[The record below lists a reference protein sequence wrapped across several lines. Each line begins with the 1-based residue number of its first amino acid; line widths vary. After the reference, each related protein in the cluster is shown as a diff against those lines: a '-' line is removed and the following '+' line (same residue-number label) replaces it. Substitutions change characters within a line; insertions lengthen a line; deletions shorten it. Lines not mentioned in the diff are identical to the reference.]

1 MKIQSSSIVMGS
13 AHEENSYTYKESMT
27 MEVAKSKNAV
37 GAILTISKEAEGKSV
52 KDAMVDYQ
60 TQQKEDA
67 KKRQQE
73 NDQRALEKMAEN
85 IRTNNKVNNYAIPRD
100 DNMEIKML
108 RKMLEIL
115 RGKKLTDKDMMSPSQ
130 NGGVLDLRSAQYK
143 NMESI
148 AFGASAS
155 ASASASISFGSLSIG
170 GTKAGTSGN
179 GEVSSS
185 AASAKLEA
193 GTTGVGTTWQRITAS
208 SGFRTET
215 ESTTFA
221 STGIVKT
228 ADGRSIDFNVEVSMS
243 RAYMEKC
250 DMLEVQEYIKT
261 DPLMINLDTN
271 IGSVSDQKFFF
282 DLDSDGKEEEIS
294 FAGKDS
300 GFLAWDK
307 NGDGKINDG
316 SELFGTKSGDGFKD
330 LAEYD
335 EDGNGWIDENDSI
348 YSRLKV
354 WTKDENGNDRL
365 IDLKDADVGA
375 IYLRNADTQFSLKND
390 ENKLN
395 AEIKKTGIYLKE
407 STGAVGTLN
416 HVDLMV

>member
-60 TQQKEDA
+60 TQQKEEA
-67 KKRQQE
+67 KKRQE
-73 NDQRALEKMAEN
+73 ESDQRALEKMSEH
-85 IRTNNKVNNYAIPRD
+85 IRTNNKGNNYAVPRD

-108 RKMLEIL
+108 KKMLEIL

-155 ASASASISFGSLSIG
+155 ASISFGSLSIG
-170 GTKAGTSGN
+170 GAKADTSGK

-294 FAGKDS
+294 FAGKGS

-348 YSRLKV
+348 YSQLKV

-375 IYLRNADTQFSLKND
+375 IYLRNADTQFSLKDN

-416 HVDLMV
+416 HVDLVV

>member
-52 KDAMVDYQ
+52 KDAMLDYQ
-60 TQQKEDA
+60 TQQKEEA

-73 NDQRALEKMAEN
+73 SDQRALEKMAEH
-85 IRTNNKVNNYAIPRD
+85 IRTNNKGNNYAVPQD
-100 DNMEIKML
+100 ENMEIKML
-108 RKMLEIL
+108 KKMLEIL
-115 RGKKLTDKDMMSPSQ
+115 RGKKLTDKDMMSSSQ
-130 NGGVLDLRSAQYK
+130 NSGVLDLRSAQYK

-155 ASASASISFGSLSIG
+155 ASISFGSLSIG
-170 GTKAGTSGN
+170 GTKADTSGK

-185 AASAKLEA
+185 AASARLEA

-250 DMLEVQEYIKT
+250 NMLEVQEYIKT

-294 FAGKDS
+294 FAGKGS
-300 GFLAWDK
+300 GFLALDK

-330 LAEYD
+330 LAKYD

-348 YSRLKV
+348 YSQLKV

-375 IYLRNADTQFSLKND
+375 IYLRNADTQFSLKDD

-407 STGAVGTLN
+407 STGEVGTLN
-416 HVDLMV
+416 HVDLVV

>member
-52 KDAMVDYQ
+52 KEAMADYQ
-60 TQQKEDA
+60 TQQKEEA

-73 NDQRALEKMAEN
+73 SDQRALEKMAEH
-85 IRTNNKVNNYAIPRD
+85 IRTNNKGNNYAVPQD
-100 DNMEIKML
+100 EDMEIKML
-108 RKMLEIL
+108 KKMLEIL
-115 RGKKLTDKDMMSPSQ
+115 RGKKLTDKDMMSSSI
-130 NGGVLDLRSAQYK
+130 NDGVLDLRSAQYK

-148 AFGASAS
+148 AFGAGAS
-155 ASASASISFGSLSIG
+155 STISFGSLSIG
-170 GTKAGTSGN
+170 GTKADTSGK

-185 AASAKLEA
+185 AASARLEA

-221 STGIVKT
+221 STGIVMT

-250 DMLEVQEYIKT
+250 NMLEVQEYIKT

-294 FAGKDS
+294 FAGKGS
-300 GFLAWDK
+300 GFLALDK

-330 LAEYD
+330 LAKYD

-348 YSRLKV
+348 YSQLKV
-354 WTKDENGNDRL
+354 WAKDENGNDRL

-375 IYLRNADTQFSLKND
+375 IYLRNADTQFSLKDD

-407 STGAVGTLN
+407 STGEVGTLN
-416 HVDLMV
+416 HVDLVV